1 MLPKLLA
8 RDLSILA
15 ISALAWW
22 SAAPLSAG
30 SGALSDVAGVLLG
43 ALFGA
48 SAFLVHEWGHLLGA
62 LATRSAVQAGASLTS
77 PFVFT
82 FESRKNTRRQ
92 FLAMSLTGFAA
103 TAVVIWAVYLLPDA
117 WLASR
122 VARGLVLFLT
132 LLTIVLEVPLVL
144 YSLVTNKVPPV
155 DGLEAP
161 QLATPAIRDQA

>member
-1 MLPKLLA
+1 MYPKLLA
-8 RDLSILA
+8 RDLGILTV
-15 ISALAWW
+15 SALAWW
-22 SAAPLSAG
+22 LAAPLSAG
-30 SGALSDVAGVLLG
+30 SGALSDIAGVLLG

-48 SAFLVHEWGHLLGA
+48 SAFLVHEWGHLVGA
-62 LATRSAVQAGASLTS
+62 LATRSAIQAPAALTS

-103 TAVVIWAVYLLPDA
+103 TAVVIWIVYLLPDA

-132 LLTIVLEVPLVL
+132 LLTIVLEVPLVV

-155 DGLEAP
+155 DGLEARREA
-161 QLATPAIRDQA
+161 QRTAA